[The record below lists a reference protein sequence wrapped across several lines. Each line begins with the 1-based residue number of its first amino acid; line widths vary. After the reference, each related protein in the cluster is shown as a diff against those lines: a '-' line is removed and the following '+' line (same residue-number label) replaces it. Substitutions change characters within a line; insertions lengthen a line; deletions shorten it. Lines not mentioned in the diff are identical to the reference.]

1 MKPLSKIKK
10 KQAGMV
16 YKELQR
22 EISDGSVADKDLGL
36 GQLKKDKGVQAG
48 KTE

>member
-1 MKPLSKIKK
+1 
-10 KQAGMV
+10 MV

-22 EISDGSVADKDLGL
+22 EISDGSVADKDLEL

-48 KTE
+48 KREWIKE